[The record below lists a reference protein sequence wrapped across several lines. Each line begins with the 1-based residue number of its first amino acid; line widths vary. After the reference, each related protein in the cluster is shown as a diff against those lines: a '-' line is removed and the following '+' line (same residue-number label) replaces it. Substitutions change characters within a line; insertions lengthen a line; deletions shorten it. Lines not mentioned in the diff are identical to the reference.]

1 MKVEESHNNA
11 SRLANLQIDLKTAKQ
26 LYPTADKYWKEVFE
40 KTFGA
45 AVFKKITERVKSY
58 EDALEVLGRT
68 PSNLSNVLHIAAY
81 EKLTTIIEA
90 LNEGWFPNWDNGNEA
105 KFYPY
110 FDMKNGSQLYY
121 ILSYYQ
127 YSSVSSRF
135 FFKNFELAEYAV
147 KQFIDLYKQF
157 YL

>member
-68 PSNLSNVLHIAAY
+68 SSNLSNVPHIAAY

-90 LNEGWFPNWDNGNEA
+90 LNEGWFPNWNNSNEA
-105 KFYPY
+105 KCYLY
-110 FDMKNGSQLYY
+110 FNMENGFQFIGVRLC
-121 ILSYYQ
+121 YQ
-127 YSSVSSRF
+127 YLCVSSCL